1 MKRTILIV
9 SLIACLVCPIRL
21 IGLTRQAPPAYMDDA
36 YYWPEADTLVPAEP
50 VYDKNMREFVFL
62 EDTTQ
67 SPDTVRM
74 LIIDK

>member
-1 MKRTILIV
+1 
-9 SLIACLVCPIRL
+9 
-21 IGLTRQAPPAYMDDA
+21 MDDA
-36 YYWPEADTLVPAEP
+36 YYWPEADTLAPAEP